1 MLDQGE
7 ADRYA
12 QWFYDAFDPI
22 THLDA
27 YRRDLAIKFFC
38 GGSDQHVP
46 AEEAKA
52 QYCVGKMYHKGQ
64 GAPEDDL
71 QAVAW
76 YREAADQ
83 GYAKAQTN
91 LGWMY
96 ANGHGLE
103 QDYVRALAS
112 HRPGAAGGARNGG
125 IGMTDRAWVLS
136 GGFGID
142 NLRVEARAPREP
154 GVGEARVRIEWVS
167 LNRRDL
173 LLIDGVY
180 NPRQN
185 LPVVNGRAPRRDHA
199 ERRAILRGGLA
210 SGRKCG
216 RGYVAGAR
224 DLSEQ
229 RRRRTRSFSTSARPP
244 ILKRAGANMRPVP
257 TRWRE
262 SGTGSRWRLRARRAR
277 RSA

>member
-1 MLDQGE
+1 VVLDQGE

-103 QDYVRALAS
+103 QDYVRALE
-112 HRPGAAGGARNGG
+112 RR
-125 IGMTDRAWVLS
+125 TL
-136 GGFGID
+136 
-142 NLRVEARAPREP
+142 
-154 GVGEARVRIEWVS
+154 S
-167 LNRRDL
+167 LNQEDF
-173 LLIDGVY
+173 
-180 NPRQN
+180 
-185 LPVVNGRAPRRDHA
+185 
-199 ERRAILRGGLA
+199 
-210 SGRKCG
+210 
-216 RGYVAGAR
+216 
-224 DLSEQ
+224 
-229 RRRRTRSFSTSARPP
+229 RRR
-244 ILKRAGANMRPVP
+244 
-257 TRWRE
+257 
-262 SGTGSRWRLRARRAR
+262 
-277 RSA
+277 